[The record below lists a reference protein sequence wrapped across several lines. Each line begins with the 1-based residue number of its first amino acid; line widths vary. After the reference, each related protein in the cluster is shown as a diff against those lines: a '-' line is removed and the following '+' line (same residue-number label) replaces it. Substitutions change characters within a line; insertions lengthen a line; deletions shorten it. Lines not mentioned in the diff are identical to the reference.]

1 MKETLVK
8 SDLTGKICEN
18 PIEVTIHKPG
28 HVMKVGT
35 TAYIG
40 ASRFDVDESEL
51 SQIKDLIVF
60 EKNVSPSIKD
70 VSTGL
75 SANPGSIQTVQA
87 NLVTVDPRA
96 ARDYPDYQKE
106 K

>member
-8 SDLTGKICEN
+8 SDLTGKVCDN
-18 PIEVTIHKPG
+18 PIEITIHKPG
-28 HVMKVGT
+28 HVLKVGT

-60 EKNVSPSIKD
+60 EKNIAPSIKD
-70 VSTGL
+70 
-75 SANPGSIQTVQA
+75 GSIVTTMRPGATETVKA
-87 NLVTVDPRA
+87 NLITIDPLS
-96 ARDYPDYQKE
+96 ARDYPDYSKE
-106 K
+106 Q